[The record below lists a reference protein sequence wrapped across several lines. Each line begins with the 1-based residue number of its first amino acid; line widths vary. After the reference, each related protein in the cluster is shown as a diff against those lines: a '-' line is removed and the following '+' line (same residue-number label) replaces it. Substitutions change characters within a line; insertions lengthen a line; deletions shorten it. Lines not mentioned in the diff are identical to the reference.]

1 MVVAPKCPW
10 IPVFTLALALGACSK
25 TDPAKIAEQKSQPP
39 IRVVVVKAEKRQ
51 VPIEIRA
58 IGNIEAFSAV
68 DVKSQVAGPIARV
81 AFEEGE
87 NVRKGQVLFEID
99 PRPFQQAVQQAEAEL
114 ATRKAACPGRGKL
127 SKRYC
132 PIDERAIAGDSVCR
146 AGSEWHHRPRTE

>member
-1 MVVAPKCPW
+1 MWSWRAKCPW
-10 IPVFTLALALGACSK
+10 IPVFTLTLALGACSK

-39 IRVVVVKAEKRQ
+39 TQVVVAKAEKQQ

-87 NVRKGQVLFEID
+87 DVRKGQVLFEID

-114 ATRKAACPGRGKL
+114 ATRKAAL
-127 SKRYC
+127 AQAEANYQERYC
-132 PIDERAIAGDSVCR
+132 PIDERAITGDSVCR
-146 AGSEWHHRPRTE
+146 AGGEWHHSP